1 MAANIN
7 DIEITTDMLD
17 CVALALLY
25 REDAI
30 TELRKVVTQKLTNK
44 EMEALY
50 RRILKCPEFET
61 RKQEAVELESITLVD
76 DNLDTVLL
84 QYNQMLKKAKQEGK
98 YEVAARILKEIRMIK
113 AIDNEQN
120 EFKIEITIDGK
131 DINEPLA

>member
-1 MAANIN
+1 MAGNIN

-50 RRILKCPEFET
+50 RRILKSPEFEA

-131 DINEPLA
+131 DINEQS

>member
-1 MAANIN
+1 MPTNIN

-50 RRILKCPEFET
+50 RKILKSPEFEA

-131 DINEPLA
+131 DINEQS

>member
-1 MAANIN
+1 MAKDIDN
-7 DIEITTDMLD
+7 IEITTDMLD
-17 CVALALLY
+17 CVALAALY

-44 EMEALY
+44 DMEALY
-50 RRILKCPEFET
+50 RKIIQSPSFEK
-61 RKQEAVELESITLVD
+61 RKQEVVEMESVTLVD

-98 YEVAARILKEIRMIK
+98 YEVAARILKEIRLIK

-120 EFKIEITIDGK
+120 EFRIEITIDGK
-131 DINEPLA
+131 DVNE

>member
-30 TELRKVVTQKLTNK
+30 TELRKVVAQKLTNK

-50 RRILKCPEFET
+50 RKILKSPEFEK

>member
-1 MAANIN
+1 MAANID

-30 TELRKVVTQKLTNK
+30 TELRKVITQKLTNK

-50 RRILKCPEFET
+50 RKILKSPEFEA

-120 EFKIEITIDGK
+120 EFKIEITVDGK
-131 DINEPLA
+131 DINEQS

>member
-1 MAANIN
+1 MVANID

-30 TELRKVVTQKLTNK
+30 TELRKVITQKLTNK
-44 EMEALY
+44 EVEALY
-50 RRILKCPEFET
+50 RKILKSPEFEA

-120 EFKIEITIDGK
+120 EFKIEITVDGK
-131 DINEPLA
+131 DINEQS

>member
-1 MAANIN
+1 MAANI
-7 DIEITTDMLD
+7 DEIEITTDMLD

-50 RRILKCPEFET
+50 RKILKSPEFEK

-131 DINEPLA
+131 DVNEPLA

>member
-1 MAANIN
+1 MAANID

-50 RRILKCPEFET
+50 RKILKSPEFEK
-61 RKQEAVELESITLVD
+61 RKQEAVKLESITLVD

>member
-50 RRILKCPEFET
+50 RRILKSPEFEA

-131 DINEPLA
+131 DINEQS

>member
-50 RRILKCPEFET
+50 RRILKSPEFET

-120 EFKIEITIDGK
+120 EFKIEITINGK
-131 DINEPLA
+131 DINEQS